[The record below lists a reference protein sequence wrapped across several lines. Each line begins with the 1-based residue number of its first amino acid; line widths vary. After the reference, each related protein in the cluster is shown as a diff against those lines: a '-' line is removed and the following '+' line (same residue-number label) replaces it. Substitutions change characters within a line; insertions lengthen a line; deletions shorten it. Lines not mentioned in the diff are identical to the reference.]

1 MPANYAIFG
10 DAVPHVHTHITP
22 RYPDDPAPGRP
33 LPDEI
38 FASAPTLTREELV
51 VQITE
56 LRRHLPNSAV

>member
-1 MPANYAIFG
+1 M
-10 DAVPHVHTHITP
+10 PHVHTHITP

-51 VQITE
+51 EQITE
-56 LRRHLPNSAV
+56 LRRHLPDSAA